1 MESTGY
7 RPRRAVADFAPRVRM
22 VRLGGRDLALSR
34 AGVVVALLVLWQ
46 VCADVL
52 GTVDYTSGPRQV
64 VRQLGEWLS
73 AGVLWEATGVTLLET
88 LIGFAVGSVAGAVVG
103 LVLGWS
109 RGFGRVI
116 EPVVVLLYAV
126 PKLAIAPLFV
136 LWFGIGLSSKSLFA
150 ALVVFFLVFFTA
162 FQGARQVDRDLLSVA
177 RVMGAGGR
185 DLWLRVAIPQAML
198 WIFAGLRLSLPYALI
213 GAVVAEF
220 LAARTGLG
228 YLIRSSS
235 SVFNADGVYAGIVLL
250 MFFATVLL
258 AAMQAIER
266 RVMRWNTSPTVDADG
281 VV

>member
-1 MESTGY
+1 MDKTG
-7 RPRRAVADFAPRVRM
+7 PRRAVSDFAPRVRS
-22 VRLGGRDLALSR
+22 VRLSGWQLTAARG
-34 AGVVVALLVLWQ
+34 GVVVALLVLWQ
-46 VCADVL
+46 VCADVF

-64 VRQLGEWLS
+64 VRQLGEWES
-73 AGVLWEATGVTLLET
+73 AGVLWEATWVTLVET
-88 LIGFAVGSVAGAVVG
+88 AIGFVIGASAGAVVG

-109 RGFGRVI
+109 RQVGRVI

-136 LWFGIGLSSKSLFA
+136 LWFGIGISSKALFA

-162 FQGARQVDRDLLSVA
+162 FQGARQVDRELLAVA

-185 DLWLRVAIPQAML
+185 DVWLKVAIPQATL

-235 SVFNADGVYAGIVLL
+235 SVFNSAGVYAGIVLL
-250 MFFATVLL
+250 MFFATLLL
-258 AAMQAIER
+258 AVMQAIER
-266 RVMRWNTSPTVDADG
+266 RVMHWNTSPTVDADG

>member
-1 MESTGY
+1 MERTG
-7 RPRRAVADFAPRVRM
+7 PRRAVSDFAPRVRS
-22 VRLGGRDLALSR
+22 VRLTGWQLTFARG
-34 AGVVVALLVLWQ
+34 GVVVAMIVLWQ
-46 VCADVL
+46 VCAAVF
-52 GTVDYTSGPRQV
+52 GTVDYTSGPLQV
-64 VRQLGEWLS
+64 VRQLGEWES
-73 AGVLWEATGVTLLET
+73 AGVLWEATGVTLAET
-88 LIGFAVGSVAGAVVG
+88 AIGFVIGAATGGVAG

-109 RGFGRVI
+109 RQVGRVI

-136 LWFGIGLSSKSLFA
+136 LWFGIGISSKALFA

-162 FQGARQVDRDLLSVA
+162 FQGARQVDRELLAVA

-185 DLWLRVAIPQAML
+185 DVWLKVAIPQATL
-198 WIFAGLRLSLPYALI
+198 WIFAGLRLALPYALI

-235 SVFNADGVYAGIVLL
+235 SVFNSAGVYAGIVLL

-258 AAMQAIER
+258 AVMQAIER
-266 RVMRWNTSPTVDADG
+266 RVMHWNTSPTVDADG